1 MATIIKSGHDIKAGH
16 EVQAVAF
23 NLVDMSDQAEKYLDD
38 VRQQAAEL
46 VATANREAEEI
57 RQRAELA
64 GREAAMREVEKHIQQ
79 QISRQLSTVLPAIG
93 QMVETFEK
101 SQQAWFAQWESGVV
115 KLATAIAARVIRRE
129 VRQEPKITLDWVAES
144 LQMIASQR
152 RMTVRLH
159 PEDYAA
165 LRNEVETLA
174 TRLHGLAP
182 TEIVADS
189 NISRGGCRADTESGT
204 IDHQIESQLNRIE
217 EEMLGK

>member
-152 RMTVRLH
+152 RMIVRLH

-174 TRLHGLAP
+174 ARLHGLAP

>member
-1 MATIIKSGHDIKAGH
+1 MATIIKSGRDIETGRD
-16 EVQAVAF
+16 VRAVEF

-46 VATANREAEEI
+46 VAMANREAEEI
-57 RQRAELA
+57 RQRAETA

-79 QISRQLSTVLPAIG
+79 QISQQLRTVFPAIG

-101 SQQAWFAQWESGVV
+101 SQHAWFAQWESGVV

-129 VRQEPKITLDWVAES
+129 VRQEPKITLDWVTES

-165 LRNEVETLA
+165 LRNEVKTLA
-174 TRLHGLAP
+174 TRLRGLAP
-182 TEIVADS
+182 TEIIADA
-189 NISRGGCRADTESGT
+189 NIERGGCRADTESGT

-217 EEMLGK
+217 EEILGT

>member
-1 MATIIKSGHDIKAGH
+1 MKSLNKRG
-16 EVQAVAF
+16 
-23 NLVDMSDQAEKYLDD
+23 
-38 VRQQAAEL
+38 
-46 VATANREAEEI
+46 
-57 RQRAELA
+57 
-64 GREAAMREVEKHIQQ
+64 
-79 QISRQLSTVLPAIG
+79 
-93 QMVETFEK
+93 
-101 SQQAWFAQWESGVV
+101 FAQWESGVV

-152 RMTVRLH
+152 RMIVRLH

-174 TRLHGLAP
+174 ARLHGLAP

>member
-101 SQQAWFAQWESGVV
+101 SQQAWVRTVGV
-115 KLATAIAARVIRRE
+115 
-129 VRQEPKITLDWVAES
+129 
-144 LQMIASQR
+144 
-152 RMTVRLH
+152 
-159 PEDYAA
+159 
-165 LRNEVETLA
+165 
-174 TRLHGLAP
+174 
-182 TEIVADS
+182 
-189 NISRGGCRADTESGT
+189 GCC
-204 IDHQIESQLNRIE
+204 
-217 EEMLGK
+217 